1 MLPTG
6 VLKNICHSLLLALIY
21 SVFRYTRHAHQGQGQ
36 HMLQVTNIEKSYG
49 KQVLFDGVG
58 FTVNPRERVG
68 LVGRNGHGKSTLF
81 RMILGE
87 EHQDSGTITMPS
99 GYTVGHLSQHIHFT
113 EDTVLK
119 EACLALPVNEDHIDE
134 SYKAEAILH
143 GLGFTNDDFDRP
155 PSSLSGGYQVR
166 LNLAKVLVSEPN
178 LLLLDEP
185 TNYLDIIS
193 VRWLTQFL
201 RAWRN
206 EMILI
211 THDREFMDSVT
222 THTMIIHRCKMRKV
236 AGGTQKLYDQILME
250 EEIYEKTR
258 QNDEKKRKE
267 VEQFINRFRAQATKA
282 SAVQSRVKA
291 LARHEKLDKLE
302 EIRTLDFKFRSA
314 PFEAKWLMTVEDLSF
329 GFSGDS
335 PKLIDGLSFGVSK
348 KDRIAVIG
356 KNGKGKT
363 TLLNLLA
370 GEMSPTSGDI
380 KLHPNTKIAYFGQTN
395 INRLRPEKTA
405 LQEVM
410 DAHPDYAQGESR
422 AICGLMMFEGD
433 NALKKVSVL
442 SGGER
447 SRVLLGKLLVSP
459 ANLLMLDEP
468 TNHLDMESID
478 SLIEAIEAFDGAVII
493 VTHSEL
499 ILEAV
504 ATKLI
509 VYDNDAVSVFEGTYL
524 DFLERVGWSDE
535 GGVRTKKGKK
545 QASDKNGNRKDIKKM
560 RTGIVADKSKV
571 LGALKKKIAEIEEQI
586 TKLEF
591 DVDQDTQRLLEVSI
605 KGEALAIKRL
615 SQTMRD
621 NKARIEKLFN
631 ELETVT
637 NEHDAKAQELDR
649 QLGAPAEIS

>member
-1 MLPTG
+1 
-6 VLKNICHSLLLALIY
+6 
-21 SVFRYTRHAHQGQGQ
+21 
-36 HMLQVTNIEKSYG
+36 MLQVTNLEKSYG
-49 KQVLFDGVG
+49 KQLLFDGVS

-68 LVGRNGHGKSTLF
+68 LVGRNGYGKSTLF

-87 EHQDSGTITMPS
+87 EHQDSGTITTPS
-99 GYTVGHLSQHIHFT
+99 GYTIGHLSQHIHFT

-119 EACLALPVNEDHIDE
+119 EACLALPKNEDHIDE

-143 GLGFTNDDFDRP
+143 GLGFSNDDFERP

-166 LNLAKVLVSEPN
+166 LNLSKVLVSEPN

-185 TNYLDIIS
+185 TNYLDIVS
-193 VRWLTQFL
+193 VRWITQFL

-206 EMILI
+206 ELIII
-211 THDREFMDSVT
+211 THDRDFMDSVT

-236 AGGTQKLYDQILME
+236 SGGTQKLYDQILLE

-282 SAVQSRVKA
+282 SAVQSRIKA
-291 LARHEKLDKLE
+291 LARHETLGKLE
-302 EIRTLDFKFRSA
+302 EIKTLDFKFRSA
-314 PFEAKWLMTVEDLSF
+314 PFEAKWLMTVDDLSF
-329 GFSGDS
+329 GFDRNG
-335 PKLIDGLSFGVSK
+335 PMLIDGLSFAVGK

-370 GEMSPTSGDI
+370 REMSPTGGEI

-395 INRLRPEKTA
+395 IDRLRPEKTA
-405 LQEVM
+405 LQEIM
-410 DAHPDYAQGESR
+410 DAHPDYSQGESR

-442 SGGER
+442 SGGEK

-459 ANLLMLDEP
+459 ANLLLLDEP

-478 SLIEAIEAFDGAVII
+478 SLIEAIEAFDGAVMI

-509 VYDNDAVSVFEGTYL
+509 VYDNDAVSVFEGTYF

-535 GGVRTKKGKK
+535 GGVRIKKGKK
-545 QASDKNGNRKDIKKM
+545 QDVDKNVNRKDLKKI
-560 RTGIVADKSKV
+560 RAAILSDKSRG
-571 LGALKKKIAEIEEQI
+571 LSALKKKIADLEEEI

-591 DVDQDTQRLLEVSI
+591 DVEQDTQRLLEVSV
-605 KGEALAIKRL
+605 KGEALSIKRL
-615 SQTMRD
+615 SQALRD
-621 NKARIEKLFN
+621 NKARIDARFAELQTVTTEHDEKAKEFDQQLN
-631 ELETVT
+631 EL
-637 NEHDAKAQELDR
+637 AQ
-649 QLGAPAEIS
+649 IS

>member
-1 MLPTG
+1 
-6 VLKNICHSLLLALIY
+6 
-21 SVFRYTRHAHQGQGQ
+21 
-36 HMLQVTNIEKSYG
+36 MLQVTNIEKSYG
-49 KQVLFDGVG
+49 KQVLFDGVS
-58 FTVNPRERVG
+58 FTINPRERVG

-87 EHQDSGTITMPS
+87 EHQDAGTITMPS

-119 EACLALPVNEDHIDE
+119 EACLALPVNEDHRDE
-134 SYKAEAILH
+134 TYKAETILH
-143 GLGFTNDDFDRP
+143 GLGFVNDDFDRP

-166 LNLAKVLVSEPN
+166 LNLAKVLVSEQN

-185 TNYLDIIS
+185 TNYLDIVS

-201 RAWRN
+201 RAWRS
-206 EMILI
+206 ELIII
-211 THDREFMDSVT
+211 THDRDFMDSVT
-222 THTMIIHRCKMRKV
+222 THTMIIHRCKMRKI
-236 AGGTQKLYDQILME
+236 AGSTQKLYDQILLE

-282 SAVQSRVKA
+282 SSVQSRIKA
-291 LARHEKLDKLE
+291 LARHERLEKLDDVKA
-302 EIRTLDFKFRSA
+302 LDFKFRSA

-329 GFSGDS
+329 AFSKVS
-335 PKLIDGLSFGVSK
+335 PKLIDGLTFSIGK

-370 GEMSPTSGDI
+370 NELSPTRGEV
-380 KLHPNTKIAYFGQTN
+380 KLHPNAKIAYFGQTN

-410 DAHPDYAQGESR
+410 DAHPDHSLGESR

-442 SGGER
+442 SGGEK

-459 ANLLMLDEP
+459 ANLLLLDEP

-509 VYDNDAVSVFEGTYL
+509 VYDNETASIFEGTYL
-524 DFLERVGWSDE
+524 DFLERIGWSDE
-535 GGVRTKKGKK
+535 SGVRVKKGEERNPERN
-545 QASDKNGNRKDIKKM
+545 ANRKEAKKL
-560 RTGIVADKSKV
+560 RSGIVSEKSKV
-571 LGALKKKIAEIEEQI
+571 LSVLKKKITAIEEEI

-591 DVDQDTQRLLEVSI
+591 DVEQDTQKLLEASI

-615 SQTMRD
+615 SQSVRD
-621 NKARIEKLFN
+621 NKARVEARFE
-631 ELETVT
+631 ELEAVT
-637 NEHDAKAQELDR
+637 NEHDMKAKVFEQ
-649 QLGAPAEIS
+649 QLNEVAGIS

>member
-1 MLPTG
+1 
-6 VLKNICHSLLLALIY
+6 
-21 SVFRYTRHAHQGQGQ
+21 
-36 HMLQVTNIEKSYG
+36 MLQVTNIEKSYG
-49 KQVLFDGVG
+49 KQLLFDGVS

-68 LVGRNGHGKSTLF
+68 LVGRNGYGKSTLF

-87 EHQDSGTITMPS
+87 EHQDSGTITTPS
-99 GYTVGHLSQHIHFT
+99 GYTIGHLSQHIHFT

-119 EACLALPVNEDHIDE
+119 EACLALPKNEDHIDE

-143 GLGFTNDDFDRP
+143 GLGFSNDDFERP

-166 LNLAKVLVSEPN
+166 LNLSKVLVSEPN

-185 TNYLDIIS
+185 TNYLDIVS
-193 VRWLTQFL
+193 VRWITQFL

-206 EMILI
+206 ELIII
-211 THDREFMDSVT
+211 THDRDFMDSVT

-236 AGGTQKLYDQILME
+236 SGGTQKLYDQILLE

-282 SAVQSRVKA
+282 SAVQSRIKA
-291 LARHEKLDKLE
+291 LARHETLGKLE
-302 EIRTLDFKFRSA
+302 EIKTLDFKFRSA
-314 PFEAKWLMTVEDLSF
+314 PFEAKWLMTVDDLSF
-329 GFSGDS
+329 GFDKDG
-335 PKLIDGLSFGVSK
+335 PMLIDGLSFAVGK

-370 GEMSPTSGDI
+370 REMSPTGGEI

-395 INRLRPEKTA
+395 IDRLRTEKTA
-405 LQEVM
+405 LQEIM
-410 DAHPDYAQGESR
+410 DAHPDYSQGESR

-442 SGGER
+442 SGGEK

-459 ANLLMLDEP
+459 ANLLLLDEP

-478 SLIEAIEAFDGAVII
+478 SLIEAIDAFDGAVMI

-509 VYDNDAVSVFEGTYL
+509 VYDNDAVSVFEGTYF

-535 GGVRTKKGKK
+535 GGVRIKKGKK
-545 QASDKNGNRKDIKKM
+545 QDVDKNINRKDSKKI
-560 RTGIVADKSKV
+560 RTAILTDKSRS
-571 LGALKKKIAEIEEQI
+571 LSALKKRIADLEEEIA
-586 TKLEF
+586 KLEF
-591 DVDQDTQRLLEVSI
+591 DVEQDTQRLLEVSV
-605 KGEALAIKRL
+605 KGEALSIKRL
-615 SQTMRD
+615 SQSLRD
-621 NKARIEKLFN
+621 NKARIDARFVELQAVTTEHDEKAKEFDQQLN
-631 ELETVT
+631 EL
-637 NEHDAKAQELDR
+637 AQ
-649 QLGAPAEIS
+649 IS

>member
-1 MLPTG
+1 
-6 VLKNICHSLLLALIY
+6 
-21 SVFRYTRHAHQGQGQ
+21 
-36 HMLQVTNIEKSYG
+36 MLQVTNLEKSYG
-49 KQVLFDGVG
+49 KQLLFDGVS

-68 LVGRNGHGKSTLF
+68 LVGRNGYGKSTLF
-81 RMILGE
+81 RIILGE
-87 EHQDSGTITMPS
+87 ENQDAGTITVPS
-99 GYTVGHLSQHIHFT
+99 GYTIGHLSQHIHFT
-113 EDTVLK
+113 EDTVLG
-119 EACLALPVNEDHIDE
+119 EACLALPKNEDHIDE

-166 LNLAKVLVSEPN
+166 LNLAKVLVSEPS

-185 TNYLDIIS
+185 TNYLDIVS
-193 VRWLTQFL
+193 VRWITQFL

-206 EMILI
+206 ELIII
-211 THDREFMDSVT
+211 THDRDFMDSVT
-222 THTMIIHRCKMRKV
+222 THTMIIHRCKMRKI
-236 AGGTQKLYDQILME
+236 AGGTQKLYDQILLE

-282 SAVQSRVKA
+282 SAVQSRIKA
-291 LARHEKLDKLE
+291 LARHETLGKLE
-302 EIRTLDFKFRSA
+302 EIKTLDFKFRSA

-329 GFSGDS
+329 GFDQGG
-335 PKLIDGLSFGVSK
+335 PRLIDGLSFAVGK

-370 GEMSPTSGDI
+370 REMSPTSGEI
-380 KLHPNTKIAYFGQTN
+380 RLHPNTKIAFFGQTN

-405 LQEVM
+405 LQEIM
-410 DAHPDYAQGESR
+410 DAHPDYSQGESR
-422 AICGLMMFEGD
+422 AICGLMMFDGD

-442 SGGER
+442 SGGEK

-459 ANLLMLDEP
+459 ANLLLLDEP

-478 SLIEAIEAFDGAVII
+478 SLIEAIEAFDGAVMI

-509 VYDNDAVSVFEGTYL
+509 IYDNDTVSVFEGTYF

-535 GGVRTKKGKK
+535 GGVRVKKGKK
-545 QASDKNGNRKDIKKM
+545 QETDKNSNRKDSKKI
-560 RTGIVADKSKV
+560 RAAILSDKSRS
-571 LGALKKKIAEIEEQI
+571 LSALKKKIADIEEEI

-591 DVDQDTQRLLEVSI
+591 DVEQDTQKLLEVSV
-605 KGEALAIKRL
+605 KGEALSIKRL
-615 SQTMRD
+615 SQALRD
-621 NKARIEKLFN
+621 NKARIDARFAELQTITTEHDEKAKEFDQQLN
-631 ELETVT
+631 EL
-637 NEHDAKAQELDR
+637 AQ
-649 QLGAPAEIS
+649 IS

>member
-1 MLPTG
+1 
-6 VLKNICHSLLLALIY
+6 
-21 SVFRYTRHAHQGQGQ
+21 
-36 HMLQVTNIEKSYG
+36 MLQITNLEKSYS
-49 KQVLFDGVG
+49 KQLLFDGVS
-58 FTVNPRERVG
+58 FTVNPRERIG
-68 LVGRNGHGKSTLF
+68 LVGRNGHGKTTLF
-81 RMILGE
+81 RMIIGE
-87 EHQDSGTITMPS
+87 TRQDSGTISVPS
-99 GYTVGHLSQHIHFT
+99 GYTIGHLSQHIHFT
-113 EDTVLK
+113 EDTVLR
-119 EACLALPVNEDHIDE
+119 EACLSLPKNEDHIDE

-143 GLGFTNDDFDRP
+143 GLGFTNDDFERP
-155 PSSLSGGYQVR
+155 PAALSGGFQVR

-185 TNYLDIIS
+185 TNYLDIVS
-193 VRWLTQFL
+193 VRWITQFL

-206 EMILI
+206 ELIII

-236 AGGTQKLYDQILME
+236 AGSTQKLYDQILME
-250 EEIYEKTR
+250 EEIHEKTR

-291 LARHEKLDKLE
+291 LARHEKLNKLD
-302 EIRTLDFKFRSA
+302 EIKNLDFTFRSA
-314 PFEAKWLMTVEDLSF
+314 PFEAKWLMTVDDLSF
-329 GFSGDS
+329 GFSENN
-335 PKLIDGLSFGVSK
+335 PTLIDRLSFAVGK
-348 KDRIAVIG
+348 RDRIAVIG

-370 GEMSPTSGDI
+370 REISPNSGEARV
-380 KLHPNTKIAYFGQTN
+380 HPNTRLAYFGQTN
-395 INRLRPEKTA
+395 INRLRPDKTA
-405 LQEVM
+405 LQEIM
-410 DAHPDYAQGESR
+410 DAHPDHAQGESR

-442 SGGER
+442 SGGEK

-459 ANLLMLDEP
+459 ANLLLLDEP

-478 SLIEAIEAFDGAVII
+478 SLIEAIEVFDGAVMI

-509 VYDNDAVSVFEGTYL
+509 VFDNESVSVFEGTYL

-535 GGVRTKKGKK
+535 GGVR
-545 QASDKNGNRKDIKKM
+545 IKKKK
-560 RTGIVADKSKV
+560 RSPEKIIRKKDSKKNRSSILSDKSKA
-571 LGALKKKIAEIEEQI
+571 LSTLKKKITALEEEITQ
-586 TKLEF
+586 LEF
-591 DVDQDTQRLLEVSI
+591 DVEQDTQKLLDASV

-615 SQTMRD
+615 SQSLRE
-621 NKARIEKLFN
+621 NKARIDARFA
-631 ELETVT
+631 ELQSVT
-637 NEHDAKAQELDR
+637 TEHDGKAIEFDR
-649 QLGAPAEIS
+649 QLTELAQIPEQY

>member
-1 MLPTG
+1 
-6 VLKNICHSLLLALIY
+6 
-21 SVFRYTRHAHQGQGQ
+21 
-36 HMLQVTNIEKSYG
+36 MLQITNLEKSYG
-49 KQVLFDGVG
+49 KQLLFDGVS

-87 EHQDSGTITMPS
+87 EHQDAGTITVPS
-99 GYTVGHLSQHIHFT
+99 GYAIGHLSQHIHFT

-119 EACLALPVNEDHIDE
+119 EACLALPKNEDHIDE

-143 GLGFTNDDFDRP
+143 GLGFSNDDFDRP

-166 LNLAKVLVSEPN
+166 LNLAKVLVSGPN

-185 TNYLDIIS
+185 TNYLDIVS
-193 VRWLTQFL
+193 VRWITQFL

-206 EMILI
+206 ELIII

-236 AGGTQKLYDQILME
+236 AGGTQKLYAQILLE

-291 LARHEKLDKLE
+291 LARHETLGKLE
-302 EIRTLDFKFRSA
+302 EIKTLDFKFRSA
-314 PFEAKWLMTVEDLSF
+314 PFEAKWLMTVDDLSF
-329 GFSGDS
+329 GFDQDG
-335 PKLIDGLSFGVSK
+335 PMLIDGLSIAVGK

-370 GEMSPTSGDI
+370 REMSPTSGEVR
-380 KLHPNTKIAYFGQTN
+380 LHANTKIAYFGQTN
-395 INRLRPEKTA
+395 INRLRPDKTA
-405 LQEVM
+405 LQEIM
-410 DAHPDYAQGESR
+410 DAHPDSSQGESR
-422 AICGLMMFEGD
+422 AICGLMMFDGD

-442 SGGER
+442 SGGEK

-478 SLIEAIEAFDGAVII
+478 SLIEAIDAFDGAVII

-535 GGVRTKKGKK
+535 GGIKVKRGKK
-545 QASDKNGNRKDIKKM
+545 QDTDRNVNRKDAKKL
-560 RTGIVADKSKV
+560 RTGIISDKSK
-571 LGALKKKIAEIEEQI
+571 ALEC
-586 TKLEF
+586 
-591 DVDQDTQRLLEVSI
+591 
-605 KGEALAIKRL
+605 
-615 SQTMRD
+615 
-621 NKARIEKLFN
+621 
-631 ELETVT
+631 
-637 NEHDAKAQELDR
+637 AQEKDR
-649 QLGAPAEIS
+649 GRRRRDHKT

>member
-1 MLPTG
+1 
-6 VLKNICHSLLLALIY
+6 
-21 SVFRYTRHAHQGQGQ
+21 
-36 HMLQVTNIEKSYG
+36 MLQVTNIEKSYG
-49 KQVLFDGVG
+49 KQMLFDGVC

-81 RMILGE
+81 RIVLGE
-87 EHQDSGTITMPS
+87 EHQDSGTITVPS
-99 GYTVGHLSQHIHFT
+99 GYTIGHLSQHINFT
-113 EDTVLK
+113 ENSVID
-119 EACLALPVNEDHIDE
+119 EACLALPTNEDHIDE
-134 SYKAEAILH
+134 TYKAEAILH
-143 GLGFTNDDFDRP
+143 GLGFTNMDFERH

-185 TNYLDIIS
+185 TNYLDIVS

-206 EMILI
+206 ELIII
-211 THDREFMDSVT
+211 THDRDFMDSVT
-222 THTMIIHRCKMRKV
+222 THTMIIHRCKVRKV
-236 AGGTQKLYDQILME
+236 SGGTQKLYSQILIE

-267 VEQFINRFRAQATKA
+267 IEQFINRFRAQATKA
-282 SAVQSRVKA
+282 SAVQSRIKA
-291 LARHEKLDKLE
+291 LAKHEKLDKLE
-302 EIRTLDFKFRSA
+302 EIKSPDFKFRSA
-314 PFEAKWLMTVEDLSF
+314 PFEAKWLMTIEDLSF
-329 GFSGDS
+329 GFSQNGPQLFDR
-335 PKLIDGLSFGVSK
+335 LSFAVGK

-370 GEMSPTSGDI
+370 KELSPTSGDL
-380 KLHPNTKIAYFGQTN
+380 KTHPNTKIAYFGQTN
-395 INRLRPEKTA
+395 ISRLHPAKTA
-405 LQEVM
+405 LQEIM
-410 DAHPDYAQGESR
+410 ESHPDCSQGEAR

-433 NALKKVSVL
+433 SALKKVSVL
-442 SGGER
+442 SGGEK

-509 VYDNDAVSVFEGTYL
+509 IFDNDNVSVFEGTYL

-535 GGVRTKKGKK
+535 GGVREKKGKK
-545 QASDKNGNRKDIKKM
+545 QEVQKNVNRKDSKKL
-560 RTGIVADKSKV
+560 RAAIVSDKSKM
-571 LGALKKKIAEIEEQI
+571 LNSLKTRIATIEAEI
-586 TKLEF
+586 TKLEQT
-591 DVDQDTQRLLEVSI
+591 VELSTQDLLQASVKGKALEIKKLAQSI
-605 KGEALAIKRL
+605 
-615 SQTMRD
+615 D
-621 NKARIEKLFN
+621 NAKTRIEKLFKELESVTAELDTKALEYDQQLN
-631 ELETVT
+631 EL
-637 NEHDAKAQELDR
+637 AQIL
-649 QLGAPAEIS
+649 

>member
-1 MLPTG
+1 
-6 VLKNICHSLLLALIY
+6 
-21 SVFRYTRHAHQGQGQ
+21 
-36 HMLQVTNIEKSYG
+36 MLQVTNIEKSYG

-87 EHQDSGTITMPS
+87 EHQDSGTITVPS
-99 GYTVGHLSQHIHFT
+99 GYTIGHLSQHIHFT
-113 EDTVLK
+113 EETVLA
-119 EACLALPVNEDHIDE
+119 EACLALPENEDLIDE

-143 GLGFTNDDFDRP
+143 GLGFTNEDFERP

-206 EMILI
+206 EMIII
-211 THDREFMDSVT
+211 THDREFMDGVT

-236 AGGTQKLYDQILME
+236 AGNTQKLYGQILME
-250 EEIYEKTR
+250 EEIHEKTR
-258 QNDEKKRKE
+258 QNDDKKRKE

-302 EIRTLDFKFRSA
+302 EIRSLDFKFRSA
-314 PFEAKWLMTVEDLSF
+314 PFEAKWLMTVDDLSF
-329 GFSGDS
+329 GFSADS
-335 PKLIDGLSFGVSK
+335 PKLFEGLSFGVSK

-370 GEMSPTSGDI
+370 AEMSPTSGEV

-395 INRLRPEKTA
+395 IDRLRPQKTA
-405 LQEVM
+405 LQEIM
-410 DAHPDYAQGESR
+410 DAHPDCAQGESR

-509 VYDNDAVSVFEGTYL
+509 VYDNDTVSIFEGTYL
-524 DFLERVGWSDE
+524 DFLDRVGWSDE
-535 GGVRTKKGKK
+535 GGVRVKKGKK
-545 QASDKNGNRKDIKKM
+545 QNGGSANRKDSKKQ
-560 RTGIVADKSKV
+560 RSEIVSDKSKA
-571 LGALKKKIAEIEEQI
+571 LGALKKKIAALEEEI

-591 DVDQDTQRLLEVSI
+591 DVEQDTQRLLQVSV
-605 KGEALAIKRL
+605 KGEALAIKKL
-615 SQTMRD
+615 SQTVRD
-621 NKARIEKLFN
+621 NKARIDARFA
-631 ELETVT
+631 ELQAVT
-637 NEHDAKAQELDR
+637 NEHDAKAKEFDR
-649 QLGAPAEIS
+649 QLGALAEVS

>member
-1 MLPTG
+1 
-6 VLKNICHSLLLALIY
+6 
-21 SVFRYTRHAHQGQGQ
+21 
-36 HMLQVTNIEKSYG
+36 MLQVTNIEKSYG

-87 EHQDSGTITMPS
+87 EHQDAGAITTPS
-99 GYTVGHLSQHIHFT
+99 GYTIGHLSQHIHFT
-113 EDTVLK
+113 EDTILG
-119 EACLALPVNEDHIDE
+119 EACLALPTNEDHIDE

-143 GLGFTNDDFDRP
+143 GLGFTNDDFHRH

-166 LNLAKVLVSEPN
+166 LNLAKVLASEPN

-185 TNYLDIIS
+185 TNYLDIVS

-206 EMILI
+206 EMIII
-211 THDREFMDSVT
+211 THDRDFMDSVT

-236 AGGTQKLYDQILME
+236 AGGTQKLYDQILLE

-291 LARHEKLDKLE
+291 LARHEKLDKLD
-302 EIRTLDFKFRSA
+302 EIRSLDFKFRSA

-329 GFSGDS
+329 SFSKDG
-335 PKLIDGLSFGVSK
+335 PNLIDELSFAVGK

-370 GEMSPTSGDI
+370 REMSPTAGEV
-380 KLHPNTKIAYFGQTN
+380 KHHPNTKIAYFGQTN
-395 INRLRPEKTA
+395 INRLRTEKTA
-405 LQEVM
+405 LQEVL
-410 DAHPDYAQGESR
+410 DAHPDCGQGEAR

-442 SGGER
+442 SGGEK

-459 ANLLMLDEP
+459 ANLLLLDEP

-478 SLIEAIEAFDGAVII
+478 SLIEAINYFDGAVII

-509 VYDNDAVSVFEGTYL
+509 VYDNDTVSVFEGTYL

-535 GGVRTKKGKK
+535 GGVRVKKGRK
-545 QASDKNGNRKDIKKM
+545 QEAAANVNRKDAKKQ
-560 RTGIVADKSKV
+560 RAGLVSGKSKV
-571 LGALKKKIAEIEEQI
+571 LSSLKSRINALEEEIM
-586 TKLEF
+586 KLE
-591 DVDQDTQRLLEVSI
+591 QAAERDTQALLEASVQGKALTI
-605 KGEALAIKRL
+605 KQL
-615 SQTMRD
+615 SQSVGES
-621 NKARIEKLFN
+621 KARIEKLFA

-637 NEHDAKAQELDR
+637 AEHDAKAREYDQ
-649 QLGAPAEIS
+649 QLAGLAQIS

>member
-1 MLPTG
+1 MIQIANLT
-6 VLKNICHSLLLALIY
+6 
-21 SVFRYTRHAHQGQGQ
+21 
-36 HMLQVTNIEKSYG
+36 KSYG
-49 KQVLFDGVG
+49 KQLLFDGVG

-87 EHQDSGTITMPS
+87 EHYDSGTISVPS
-99 GYTVGHLSQHIHFT
+99 GYTIGHLEQHIHFT
-113 EDTVLK
+113 EETVLR
-119 EACLALPVNEDHIDE
+119 EACLALPPNEDHIDE

-143 GLGFTNDDFDRP
+143 GLGFTNDDFERH
-155 PSSLSGGYQVR
+155 PSSLSGGFQVR
-166 LNLAKVLVSEPN
+166 LNLAKVLASEPN

-185 TNYLDIIS
+185 TNYLDIVS

-201 RAWRN
+201 RAWPS
-206 EMILI
+206 EMIII

-222 THTMIIHRCKMRKV
+222 THTMIIHRCKVRKV
-236 AGGTQKLYDQILME
+236 QGGTKKLYDQVLME

-258 QNDEKKRKE
+258 LNDEKKRKE

-291 LARHEKLDKLE
+291 LARHERMEKLE
-302 EIRTLDFKFRSA
+302 EIQTLDFTFRSA

-329 GFSGDS
+329 GFSPDG
-335 PKLIDGLSFGVSK
+335 PKLIEGLSFAVGK
-348 KDRIAVIG
+348 KDRIGVIG

-370 GEMSPTSGDI
+370 REMSPTSGEV

-395 INRLRPEKTA
+395 INRLLPQKTA
-405 LQEVM
+405 LQEIM
-410 DAHPDYAQGESR
+410 DAHPDNAQGESR

-442 SGGER
+442 SGGEK

-478 SLIEAIEAFDGAVII
+478 SLIEAIDAFDGGVII

-504 ATKLI
+504 ATRLI
-509 VYDNDAVSVFEGTYL
+509 VYDNDTVSVFEGTYL

-535 GGVRTKKGKK
+535 GGVRVKKGKK
-545 QASDKNGNRKDIKKM
+545 QTSEQNGSRKDAKRQRSAIM
-560 RTGIVADKSKV
+560 NDRSKV
-571 LGALKKKIAEIEEQI
+571 LGALKKRMTALEDEIS
-586 TKLEF
+586 KLEY
-591 DVDQDTQRLLEVSI
+591 DVDQDNQRLLEVSI
-605 KGEALAIKRL
+605 KGKALDIKRL
-615 SQTMRD
+615 SQALRE
-621 NKARIEKLFN
+621 NKARIDACFA
-631 ELETVT
+631 ELQAVT
-637 NEHDAKAQELDR
+637 NEHEEKEKEFDR
-649 QLGAPAEIS
+649 QLNELAQPS

>member
-1 MLPTG
+1 
-6 VLKNICHSLLLALIY
+6 
-21 SVFRYTRHAHQGQGQ
+21 
-36 HMLQVTNIEKSYG
+36 MLQVTNIEKSYG
-49 KQVLFDGVG
+49 KQVLFDGVS
-58 FTVNPRERVG
+58 FNVNPRERVG

-81 RMILGE
+81 RMILEE
-87 EHQDSGTITMPS
+87 EHPDSGTITMPS

-113 EDTVLK
+113 EDTVLA
-119 EACLALPVNEDHIDE
+119 EACLALPKNEDHIDE
-134 SYKAEAILH
+134 TYKAEAILH
-143 GLGFTNDDFDRP
+143 GLGFTNADFDRP
-155 PSSLSGGYQVR
+155 PSALSGGYQVR
-166 LNLAKVLVSEPN
+166 LNLAKVLVSGPN

-185 TNYLDIIS
+185 TNYLDIVS

-206 EMILI
+206 EMIII
-211 THDREFMDSVT
+211 THDRDFMDSVT
-222 THTMIIHRCKMRKV
+222 THTMIIHRCKMRKI

-267 VEQFINRFRAQATKA
+267 IEQFINRFRAQATKA
-282 SAVQSRVKA
+282 SAVQSRIKA
-291 LARHEKLDKLE
+291 LARHEKLDRLE
-302 EIRTLDFKFRSA
+302 DIKSLDFKFRAAS
-314 PFEAKWLMTVEDLSF
+314 FEAKWLLTAEDLSF
-329 GFSGDS
+329 SFLKSG
-335 PKLIDGLSFGVSK
+335 PQLINGLSFAIGK

-370 GEMSPTSGDI
+370 RELSPTGGEVR
-380 KLHPNTKIAYFGQTN
+380 LHPNTKTAYFGQTN
-395 INRLRPEKTA
+395 INRLRADKTA

-410 DAHPDYAQGESR
+410 DAHPDSSQGESR

-442 SGGER
+442 SGGEK

-509 VYDNDAVSVFEGTYL
+509 VFDNDAVSVFEGTYL

-535 GGVRTKKGKK
+535 GGVRVKKGKRPETEK
-545 QASDKNGNRKDIKKM
+545 NIKRKDAKKLRAGIVSDKSRTLGGLKNRIE
-560 RTGIVADKSKV
+560 
-571 LGALKKKIAEIEEQI
+571 ALEAEI
-586 TKLEF
+586 TKLEE
-591 DVDQDTQRLLEVSI
+591 DMERDNQALLEASM
-605 KGEALAIKRL
+605 KGKALDIKRL
-615 SQTMRD
+615 SQDIRNAKTRVDALFAELESVTAEHDM
-621 NKARIEKLFN
+621 KAREFDEQLA
-631 ELETVT
+631 ELT
-637 NEHDAKAQELDR
+637 
-649 QLGAPAEIS
+649 EIS